1 MRLSVWILTWRWVW
15 AGPRGG
21 SSPGWHCPRCW
32 RWSGSAQPGTRA
44 ADLKYLLI
52 ISHISFHIIH
62 FISKIPSIVQ
72 FQGKLRAQFKFCKS
86 YGSLWSK
93 KEQNSWQIQFLILSP
108 RLFNVWESI
117 QYACLRALLE
127 QCSFLH
133 LSEDALR
140 ALLSSVHLFE
150 SLQCLWPF

>member
-1 MRLSVWILTWRWVW
+1 MVTQHWPLGLIEADYEAECLNTDLTMGLGWPSGGEQPRMTLSPVLALVRP
-15 AGPRGG
+15 G
-21 SSPGWHCPRCW
+21 SPGNSCCR
-32 RWSGSAQPGTRA
+32 SEIFI
-44 ADLKYLLI
+44 DN
-52 ISHISFHIIH
+52 ISHLISLSWLIIH

-117 QYACLRALLE
+117 QY
-127 QCSFLH
+127 
-133 LSEDALR
+133 SECMP
-140 ALLSSVHLFE
+140 E
-150 SLQCLWPF
+150 SIIRTM

>member
-1 MRLSVWILTWRWVW
+1 MTDLTMGLGWPSGGEQPRMTLSPVLALVRL
-15 AGPRGG
+15 G
-21 SSPGWHCPRCW
+21 SPGNSCCR
-32 RWSGSAQPGTRA
+32 SEIFI
-44 ADLKYLLI
+44 DN
-52 ISHISFHIIH
+52 ISHLISLSWLIIH

-72 FQGKLRAQFKFCKS
+72 FQGDLRAQFKFCKS